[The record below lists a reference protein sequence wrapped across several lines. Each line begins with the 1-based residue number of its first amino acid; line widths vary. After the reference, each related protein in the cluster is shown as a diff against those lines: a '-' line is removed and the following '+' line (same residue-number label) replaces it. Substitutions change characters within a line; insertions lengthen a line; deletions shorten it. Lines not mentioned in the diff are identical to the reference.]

1 MFTRRLRLTFFVVLL
16 LSILLAGN
24 AQAQGGPENPVSPAD
39 AYPFSA
45 HLPLIYYDAYAC
57 LDRPVPLSPPD
68 GAMLDT
74 LIPMFRWNSGSPTC
88 VRYLNLR
95 VYSDAA
101 GEIVNRSTS
110 TSRTEGEGA
119 YRFTDNFEP
128 GTTYYWRI
136 RFKCTNNVYGP
147 FSELRSFT
155 AGSEGTLPPMPVQ
168 LSPPNGSVT
177 ESRRV
182 TMRWEAVPGATMYI
196 IHYRAEGSKG
206 STYIWVNET
215 RVSRTLMA
223 NKTYEWWVA
232 AVNDYGVGE
241 ATEKWRFTTP
251 P

>member
-1 MFTRRLRLTFFVVLL
+1 
-16 LSILLAGN
+16 
-24 AQAQGGPENPVSPAD
+24 
-39 AYPFSA
+39 
-45 HLPLIYYDAYAC
+45 
-57 LDRPVPLSPPD
+57 
-68 GAMLDT
+68 
-74 LIPMFRWNSGSPTC
+74 
-88 VRYLNLR
+88 

-168 LSPPNGSVT
+168 LSPPNGSGT

-182 TMRWEAVPGATMYI
+182 TMHWEAVPGATMYI

-241 ATEKWRFTTP
+241 ATEIWRFTTP